1 MADTTISLGAPTP
14 DDAHLPGLA
23 DLFSDIAA
31 DLDSLRELVAAH
43 PERSPLHGVLGD
55 LLAVI
60 AWRCDLGTRLA
71 GGPASQPTAEERFV
85 HPPTAR
91 RLGL

>member
-31 DLDSLRELVAAH
+31 DLDSLRELVDSSTEPAAIH
-43 PERSPLHGVLGD
+43 RVLGD

-71 GGPASQPTAEERFV
+71 GGPTSQPTAEERFV
-85 HPPTAR
+85 HPYTAR

>member
-1 MADTTISLGAPTP
+1 MACS
-14 DDAHLPGLA
+14 
-23 DLFSDIAA
+23 
-31 DLDSLRELVAAH
+31 
-43 PERSPLHGVLGD
+43 
-55 LLAVI
+55 AVI

-85 HPPTAR
+85 HPHTAR

>member
-1 MADTTISLGAPTP
+1 MADTAHLPGVPTP
-14 DDAHLPGLA
+14 DDLHLPGLA

-31 DLDSLRELVAAH
+31 DLDSLRELVVAH

-55 LLAVI
+55 LLALI
-60 AWRCDLGTRLA
+60 AWRCDLGSRLA

-85 HPPTAR
+85 HPHTAR